1 VVVSIFAPAQSSYIG
16 LSCFCSNGLLPFNIR
31 SSLPDFIFHCRLLSE
46 PHWLCHFAPR
56 RSMVVP
62 IIFQDN
68 LDRKMLDHIGVSFS
82 GRRMERRLPDF
93 ITCIG
98 SRSSSRV
105 TILNFPGFTLITC
118 SCSNIRIVCF
128 ALSLV
133 LMSAPPYN
141 STILDLSSMFTA
153 KCNGVFYLFHL
164 PALLRLWFRQ

>member
-1 VVVSIFAPAQSSYIG
+1 MHHKLMTATGWLPLSLLQPPAQSSYIG
-16 LSCFCSNGLLPFNIR
+16 LSCFCSNMQNGLLPFNIH

-62 IIFQDN
+62 IIFRDN
-68 LDRKMLDHIGVSFS
+68 LDRKKLDHIGVSFS
-82 GRRMERRLPDF
+82 CRRMERCLPDF

-105 TILNFPGFTLITC
+105 TILNFPGLVLAATY
-118 SCSNIRIVCF
+118 RIVCF

-133 LMSAPPYN
+133 HVCSVLQ
-141 STILDLSSMFTA
+141 
-153 KCNGVFYLFHL
+153 FHDISL
-164 PALLRLWFRQ
+164 VVHVHGQM